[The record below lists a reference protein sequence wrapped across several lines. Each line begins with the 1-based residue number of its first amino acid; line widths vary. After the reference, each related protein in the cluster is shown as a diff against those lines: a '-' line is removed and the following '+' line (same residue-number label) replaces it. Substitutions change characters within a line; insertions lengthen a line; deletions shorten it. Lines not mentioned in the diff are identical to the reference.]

1 MYNYITN
8 KPKEMLYCVAEAQ
21 QGLFTARQAVQAGY
35 NEGNHPYHV
44 KRGHWIKKARG
55 IYRLKYFP
63 YSPVDSE
70 LSFWNLWSCN
80 KQGESQ
86 AVYSHETA
94 LQIYDLSDLSP
105 AKIHITVPVSFRKS
119 VSIPKIL
126 KLYKDNLKPEE
137 WREMKSFRVT
147 TPVRTLYDI
156 VTSRYIPREF
166 KVQTVKEG
174 LERGLFPIKELKKY
188 KLLEIVNKF
197 KKLNA

>member
-1 MYNYITN
+1 MSNYITN
-8 KPKEMLYCVAEAQ
+8 KSKEKLYRIAEAQ

-44 KRGHWIKKARG
+44 NRGHWIKKARG
-55 IYRLKYFP
+55 IYRLRYFP
-63 YSPVDSE
+63 DAPVDSE

-80 KQGESQ
+80 KQGEPQ

-126 KLYKDNLKPEE
+126 KLYKDNLKSEE

-156 VTSRYIPREF
+156 ITSHYISREF

-174 LERGLFPIKELKKY
+174 LERGLFSTKELKKY
-188 KLLEIVNKF
+188 KLLNLR
-197 KKLNA
+197 KKIDYVR